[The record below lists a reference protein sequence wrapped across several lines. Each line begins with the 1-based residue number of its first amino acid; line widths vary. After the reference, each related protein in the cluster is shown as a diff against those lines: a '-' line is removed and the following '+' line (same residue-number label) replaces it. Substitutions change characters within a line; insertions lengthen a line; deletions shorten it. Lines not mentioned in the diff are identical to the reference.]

1 MCLVV
6 VVFCEAAGN
15 FAAFIDDEIQSVQE
29 SILKQE
35 LFGRTDERTGARTG
49 ADDGCIARICRF
61 AVGEFELAPIR
72 LGNRLFRFG
81 VCVRIRFVSVHARQE
96 QDGFVRDRAMFCLD
110 GDANERAGVVE
121 LPGDTSRLRLV
132 FRGDRERTAPDDLVQ
147 IRVGDVAGGSHGLVR
162 PRKCKG

>member
-1 MCLVV
+1 
-6 VVFCEAAGN
+6 
-15 FAAFIDDEIQSVQE
+15 
-29 SILKQE
+29 
-35 LFGRTDERTGARTG
+35 
-49 ADDGCIARICRF
+49 
-61 AVGEFELAPIR
+61 
-72 LGNRLFRFG
+72 
-81 VCVRIRFVSVHARQE
+81 
-96 QDGFVRDRAMFCLD
+96 MFCLD